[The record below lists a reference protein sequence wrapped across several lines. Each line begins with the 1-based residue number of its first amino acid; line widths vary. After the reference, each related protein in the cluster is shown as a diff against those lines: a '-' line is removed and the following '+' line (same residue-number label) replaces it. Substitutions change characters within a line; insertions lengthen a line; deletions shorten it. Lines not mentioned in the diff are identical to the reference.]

1 MELKQALDA
10 KIMDYR
16 LRDRLLGEG
25 KITKDQ
31 VDGYLKQL
39 PDETDNVK
47 ASKNKQ
53 DTAQSSLS

>member
-39 PDETDNVK
+39 PDETENIK
-47 ASKNKQ
+47 PSKKKQ
-53 DTAQSSLS
+53 ETTQHSLS

>member
-1 MELKQALDA
+1 MELKQALDD

-31 VDGYLKQL
+31 VDTYLKQL
-39 PDETDNVK
+39 PDESVNVK
-47 ASKNKQ
+47 PAKGSTKQ
-53 DTAQSSLS
+53 EPNTLS